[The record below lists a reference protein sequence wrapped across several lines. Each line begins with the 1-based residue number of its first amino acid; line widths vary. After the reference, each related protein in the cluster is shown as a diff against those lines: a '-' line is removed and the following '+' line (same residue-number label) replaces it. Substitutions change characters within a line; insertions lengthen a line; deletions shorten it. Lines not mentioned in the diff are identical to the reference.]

1 VAKERARE
9 LGRAPNPPYRHPARQ
24 APVETPTGTRHASRI
39 LTTIVDDMSVQP
51 FASFGVARV
60 QVDRAGTR
68 GDAGGDVQRQLLDR
82 HGQRGVFGLRSIAV
96 EGRLQH
102 YPGDSTRL
110 VCERHQHLESLQV
123 PEQRFLQGESPRGHS
138 TKAPRPRGTPAGCA
152 AYLESWPLN
161 APLGNSALWTLT

>member
-1 VAKERARE
+1 
-9 LGRAPNPPYRHPARQ
+9 
-24 APVETPTGTRHASRI
+24 

-96 EGRLQH
+96 ECRL
-102 YPGDSTRL
+102 
-110 VCERHQHLESLQV
+110 
-123 PEQRFLQGESPRGHS
+123 
-138 TKAPRPRGTPAGCA
+138 
-152 AYLESWPLN
+152 
-161 APLGNSALWTLT
+161 